1 VAKKAAKKAAKEER
15 GPPCDLICCGPNA
28 PDFDAEKNA
37 HCPRCDAI
45 MEMGLGPV
53 GNPAWFHKL
62 TPEGCANR
70 TEVEKK
76 HLDHKRNGG
85 VSCNAGHY
93 TTEPIPG
100 CGRRL
105 LVCKKTGQYVDL
117 NALREVLN
125 EFHEKKHGIGG

>member
-1 VAKKAAKKAAKEER
+1 MAKKEER

-45 MEMGLGPV
+45 MEMDLGPV

-62 TPEGCANR
+62 NPSGFVNR
-70 TEVEKK
+70 TEAEKK
-76 HLDHKRNGG
+76 HLENKDKDTRCK
-85 VSCNAGHY
+85 VGHY
-93 TTEPIPG
+93 TTEPIKG

-105 LVCKKTGQYVDL
+105 LVCKKTGQFVDL
-117 NALREVLN
+117 NALREVLDKH
-125 EFHEKKHGIGG
+125 HEQEAAKRKRRK